1 MQRNTGIIIAIVII
15 AVVIVG
21 VFAMMNMGPAQTN
34 QITASGTKAAFK
46 NNGTSWIHF
55 VAVFENVTM
64 KNGTVGNIYADVWL
78 KDNGGM
84 VNMDLSN
91 LAGYGNE
98 ALPAGTTISIKAW
111 KNVLR
116 PEAGGIDDLRLQM
129 QGWSNGQSPPTD
141 EEPFLA
147 EFTDLTVTQ
156 LPTEIT
162 DNKITTTLDP
172 AEGAAWLAALS
183 NAEGTMVQEEEL
195 LTVNADGT
203 VTITA
208 VQPPVLCN
216 LIAGIP

>member
-1 MQRNTGIIIAIVII
+1 MERNTAIIIAIVII

-21 VFAMMNMGPAQTN
+21 AFAAMNMGPGQNN
-34 QITASGTKAAFK
+34 QITASGTKVAFK

-78 KDNGGM
+78 KDNGGTT
-84 VNMDLSN
+84 NLDLSN

-98 ALPAGTTISIKAW
+98 PLPPGTTITIKAW

-116 PEAGGIDDLRLQM
+116 PQAGGLDDLKLQM
-129 QGWSNGQSPPTD
+129 QGWSQGTEPPAD

-147 EFTDLTVTQ
+147 LFTDMTIIQ
-156 LPTEIT
+156 LPPEIT
-162 DNKITTTLDP
+162 DNKITTTFDP
-172 AEGAAWLAALS
+172 AEAATWLAAIS
-183 NAEGTMVQEEEL
+183 NADGTMVYEEEL

-216 LIAGIP
+216 LIAGLP